1 MIRGADCLANAS
13 DAQHHAHMV
22 CLTDDE
28 LALVM
33 AACRPL
39 PVEERDSF
47 LRLLAVELGKHR
59 VLFHA
64 IHETQQK
71 HFRKLVV
78 RTG

>member
-1 MIRGADCLANAS
+1 
-13 DAQHHAHMV
+13 MV
-22 CLTDDE
+22 SLTDAE

-47 LRLLAVELGKHR
+47 LRLLAVELGKYR
-59 VLFHA
+59 ELRHA

-71 HFRKLVV
+71 YFQEPVA

>member
-28 LALVM
+28 LALEM

-47 LRLLAVELGKHR
+47 LRLLAAELAKHR
-59 VLFHA
+59 DLRHA
-64 IHETQQK
+64 IHETQQTY
-71 HFRKLVV
+71 FREPVV